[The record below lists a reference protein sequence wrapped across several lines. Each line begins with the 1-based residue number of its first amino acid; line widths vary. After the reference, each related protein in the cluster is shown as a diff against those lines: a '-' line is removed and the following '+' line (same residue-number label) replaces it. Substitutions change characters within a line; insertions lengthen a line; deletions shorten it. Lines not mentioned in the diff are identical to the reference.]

1 MVCMFYN
8 VCHYESLNPVMELE
22 TKCSSVQTQKT
33 QGVVEKRLMLCVF
46 DNGSSYEYPESSGE
60 A

>member
-1 MVCMFYN
+1 
-8 VCHYESLNPVMELE
+8 MELE